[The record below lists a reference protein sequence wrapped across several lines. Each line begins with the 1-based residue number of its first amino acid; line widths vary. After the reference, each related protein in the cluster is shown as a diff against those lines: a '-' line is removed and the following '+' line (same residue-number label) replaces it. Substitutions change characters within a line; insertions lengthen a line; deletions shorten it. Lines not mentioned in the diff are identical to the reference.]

1 MVNKKEDNM
10 YNYNESI
17 NLLINRFPKLKSIYE
32 ENIDDYKDLPYVFY
46 ESVFVKYVMDKV
58 HYYDEVE
65 LSTIFSFVEDLLL
78 NGDEKTKNLIDVA
91 VIESLYYEKDF
102 AEFNKSLLKF
112 YGKLTKKS
120 FEDCFAK

>member
-1 MVNKKEDNM
+1 M